1 VDYHSA
7 FAISA
12 AGMNI
17 ERARY
22 EVAAANLANAGTVSG
37 HGRTG
42 YQTRRLVAAASSLGT
57 DSSSGGAFLNM
68 VHQGLAVPG
77 YQIENRPGEARRV
90 LDRGHP
96 WADTQGHVYQPDID
110 IAAEMMT
117 LATAVRIY
125 EANVAALSASRTM
138 ALRALDIGS
147 GS

>member
-1 VDYHSA
+1 MDYHNA

-12 AGMNI
+12 AGMHI

-37 HGRTG
+37 REQAG
-42 YQTRRLVAAASSLGT
+42 YQVRRLVATASSLGT
-57 DSSSGGAFLNM
+57 ESSSGGAFLNM
-68 VHQGLAVPG
+68 VRQGLAIPG

-90 LDRGHP
+90 LDQGHP
-96 WADTQGHVYQPDID
+96 LADAQGHIYQPDID

-125 EANVAALSASRTM
+125 EANVAALSAARTM
-138 ALRALDIGS
+138 AMRALDIGS
-147 GS
+147 NS

>member
-1 VDYHSA
+1 MDYHNA

-12 AGMNI
+12 AGMSI

-22 EVAAANLANAGTVSG
+22 EVAATNLANAGTVSG
-37 HGRTG
+37 NEQTG
-42 YQTRRLVAAASSLGT
+42 YQARRLVAAASSLGT
-57 DSSSGGAFLNM
+57 DSSSGGAFLNL
-68 VHQGLAVPG
+68 VRQGLTVPG
-77 YQIENRPGEARRV
+77 YQIESRPGDARRV

-147 GS
+147 TS

>member
-1 VDYHSA
+1 MDYHNA

-12 AGMNI
+12 AGMGM

-22 EVAAANLANAGTVSG
+22 EVAATNLARAGTVSG
-37 HGRTG
+37 REQAG
-42 YQTRRLVAAASSLGT
+42 YPIRRLVATASSLGM
-57 DSSSGGAFLNM
+57 DSSSGDVFLTM
-68 VHQGLAVPG
+68 VSQGLAVPA
-77 YQIENRPGEARRV
+77 YRTEATAAETRRV

-96 WADTQGHVYQPDID
+96 LADTQGNIDQPDID

-138 ALRALDIGS
+138 AMRALDIGS
-147 GS
+147 SS